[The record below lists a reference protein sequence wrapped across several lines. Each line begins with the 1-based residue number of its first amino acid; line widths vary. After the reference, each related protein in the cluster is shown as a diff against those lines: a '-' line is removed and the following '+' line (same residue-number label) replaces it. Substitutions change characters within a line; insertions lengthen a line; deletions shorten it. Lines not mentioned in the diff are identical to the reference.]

1 MNLTGR
7 IMKNENNA
15 LDTASMNEKTVTEH
29 TDEQGM
35 LQEEPVF
42 EQPVDS
48 NDASSAKKR
57 SANPKVRILAL
68 LTNLTS
74 LGKKNSNSQ
83 RASSLEDKFI
93 LYLNILKKIPF
104 VILGDQ
110 IQEKKGSYANLQMQL
125 KQARI
130 PMSYEMYISNAIF
143 YSLLCGIAGAILGLL
158 VAYAVVSVIGLPG
171 QLTQLTFTSSTA
183 WLLQFKELFI
193 ALLIIIFSTFS
204 LGVVTYALFM
214 VYPGFQASERKGKI
228 NRQLPYAV
236 TFMYAMSKGS
246 MNIIDVFKSLTKSV
260 KTYGEVSME
269 VDSIVRDME
278 YFGHDLRTALSNAC
292 AITPSDR
299 FQELMYNLLTVIDSG
314 GSIPKYFQDKS
325 ESYLLKSQTD
335 QKGFLETL
343 GLLAESYVTAFVAGP
358 LFIIIM
364 GVMMAV
370 MGSGTTTMIYAVIYG
385 VLPVGSVMFVVMIS
399 IITPSEMGEPELLPT
414 RALLRHDIPHVPR
427 YLQQQFDENGMLIE
441 EHEEKVKQ
449 RQYYEDFITSKK
461 QLNLKNTLKN
471 PIAPMFAKPL
481 FSTAATVPLALLVLM
496 IPFVM
501 SMHNIVT
508 PAQVVDF
515 IDDKLVL
522 SVFIILIPLA
532 IFHEIKNMKKKRIE
546 NNFPDM
552 LKKLAST
559 NETGMTLRDS
569 IQLMARSDTNILSK
583 EIKKIWNDITWGLE
597 INDSLIRFANRL
609 RTQVITRSLSLIT
622 KANESSGDIGEVLI
636 IAARDAASEQAM
648 RRERSMSMMIYIV
661 IIYISFLVFVG
672 VIFVISTTFLAEMA
686 AAGEKMAASGSSGG
700 FLGSF
705 DLDAYTQLFKH
716 AALIQGLSSGLMAGA
731 MGEGS
736 VMSGLKHSIIMM
748 TIGFLIFT
756 LFI

>member
-1 MNLTGR
+1 MTS
-7 IMKNENNA
+7 KNNEI
-15 LDTASMNEKTVTEH
+15 DTANMNEKQLTEQA
-29 TDEQGM
+29 DEQSM
-35 LQEEPVF
+35 LQEGQSLEEPVANNDTRSLKKRSSAPKTRIGNLF
-42 EQPVDS
+42 S
-48 NDASSAKKR
+48 YFSSRGKNDASDPHLSA
-57 SANPKVRILAL
+57 VE
-68 LTNLTS
+68 
-74 LGKKNSNSQ
+74 G
-83 RASSLEDKFI
+83 KFI
-93 LYLNILKKIPF
+93 LYLNVLKKIPF
-104 VILGDQ
+104 VILGEK
-110 IQEKKGSYANLQMQL
+110 IKEKKESYANLQMQL

-158 VAYAVVSVIGLPG
+158 VAYTVVSVIGLPE
-171 QLTQLTFTSSTA
+171 QITQLTFTSSTA
-183 WLLQFKELFI
+183 WLLEFKELFI
-193 ALLIIIFSTFS
+193 ALFIIVFSTFS
-204 LGVVTYALFM
+204 LGGVTYALFM
-214 VYPGFQASERKGKI
+214 MYPGFQASERKGKI

-236 TFMYAMSKGS
+236 TFMYAMSKGG
-246 MNIIDVFKSLTKSV
+246 MNIIDVFKALAKSV
-260 KTYGEVSME
+260 KTYGEVSQE

-325 ESYLLKSQTD
+325 ENYLQKSQTD

-399 IITPSEMGEPELLPT
+399 MITPSEMGEPEFLPT
-414 RALLRHDIPHVPR
+414 RAALRHDIPQVPQH
-427 YLQQQFDENGMLIE
+427 LQQQFDENGMLIE
-441 EHEEKVKQ
+441 ENEEKVKQ

-461 QLNLKNTLKN
+461 QLNIKNTLKN
-471 PIAPMFAKPL
+471 PLAPMFAKPL
-481 FSTAATVPLALLVLM
+481 FSTAATVPIALLVLM
-496 IPFVM
+496 IPFAM
-501 SMHNIVT
+501 NMHSIVT
-508 PAQVVDF
+508 PAQLVEF

-522 SVFIILIPLA
+522 SLFIILIPLA
-532 IFHEIKNMKKKRIE
+532 IFHEIKNMKKKKIE

-569 IQLMARSDTNILSK
+569 IQLMARSDTNALSK
-583 EIKKIWNDITWGLE
+583 ETKKIWNDITWGLE

-636 IAARDAASEQAM
+636 VAARDAASEQAM

-672 VIFVISTTFLAEMA
+672 VIFVISTTFLSEMA
-686 AAGEKMAASGSSGG
+686 SAGEKMAASGSTGG

>member
-1 MNLTGR
+1 
-7 IMKNENNA
+7 
-15 LDTASMNEKTVTEH
+15 MNEKKISENRNDQNLPLNEQCSTKSASIDEKISGKNRHRDLKIRIGDLFASFSSHGKNAMDNTE
-29 TDEQGM
+29 
-35 LQEEPVF
+35 
-42 EQPVDS
+42 
-48 NDASSAKKR
+48 SSINKK
-57 SANPKVRILAL
+57 L
-68 LTNLTS
+68 
-74 LGKKNSNSQ
+74 
-83 RASSLEDKFI
+83 I
-93 LYLNILKKIPF
+93 LYFTILKKIPF
-104 VILGDQ
+104 MLLGDK
-110 IQEKKGSYANLQMQL
+110 IKEKKESYANLQLHL

-143 YSLLCGIAGAILGLL
+143 YSLLCGIAGALLGLL
-158 VAYAVVSVIGLPG
+158 VAYILISVVGLPPHI
-171 QLTQLTFTSSTA
+171 TKITFSTSIA

-193 ALLIIIFSTFS
+193 GLLIIVFSTLS
-204 LGVVTYALFM
+204 LGGATYALFM
-214 VYPGFQASERKGKI
+214 MYPAIQAGERKSKI
-228 NRQLPYAV
+228 DRQLPYAV
-236 TFMYAMSKGS
+236 TFMYAMSKGG
-246 MNIIDVFKSLTKSV
+246 MNIIDVFRALAKSV
-260 KTYGEVSME
+260 NTYGEVSLE
-269 VDSIVRDME
+269 VDTIVRDMD

-292 AITPSDR
+292 AITPSER
-299 FQELMYNLLTVIDSG
+299 FQDLIYNLLTVIDSG
-314 GSIPKYFQDKS
+314 GSISKYFQDKS
-325 ESYLLKSQTD
+325 ENFLQKAQID

-385 VLPVGSVMFVVMIS
+385 VLPVGSLMFVLMIS

-414 RALLRHDIPHVPR
+414 RTVLKHEIPQIPEH
-427 YLQQQFDENGMLIE
+427 LKQQFDENGMPVE
-441 EHEEKVKQ
+441 ESEEKV
-449 RQYYEDFITSKK
+449 RLREYFENFIRSKK

-471 PIAPMFAKPL
+471 PLAPMFANPL
-481 FSTAATVPLALLVLM
+481 FSTVVTVPLALLLLIV
-496 IPFVM
+496 PFALNM
-501 SMHNIVT
+501 KNITT
-508 PAQVVDF
+508 PAQMVDF

-522 SVFIILIPLA
+522 SLFIVLIPLS
-532 IFHEIKNMKKKRIE
+532 IFHEIKNMKKKKIE

-569 IQLMARSDTNILSK
+569 IQLMAKSDTNALSK
-583 EIKKIWNDITWGLE
+583 EIKKIWNDITWGLD

-636 IAARDAASEQAM
+636 VAARDATSEQTM

-686 AAGEKMAASGSSGG
+686 AAGQKMAASGASAGG

-705 DLDAYTQLFKH
+705 NLDAYTQLFKH

-748 TIGFLIFT
+748 TIGFIVFT
-756 LFI
+756 FFI

>member
-1 MNLTGR
+1 MNT
-7 IMKNENNA
+7 ENNKIDA
-15 LDTASMNEKTVTEH
+15 ANMNEKKISENRNDQNLPLNEQCSTKSASIDEKISGKNRHRDLKIRIGDLFASFSSHGKNAMDNTE
-29 TDEQGM
+29 
-35 LQEEPVF
+35 
-42 EQPVDS
+42 
-48 NDASSAKKR
+48 SSINKK
-57 SANPKVRILAL
+57 L
-68 LTNLTS
+68 
-74 LGKKNSNSQ
+74 
-83 RASSLEDKFI
+83 I
-93 LYLNILKKIPF
+93 LYFTILKKIPF
-104 VILGDQ
+104 MLLGDK
-110 IQEKKGSYANLQMQL
+110 IKEKKESYANLQLHL

-143 YSLLCGIAGAILGLL
+143 YSLLCGIAGALLGLL
-158 VAYAVVSVIGLPG
+158 VAYILISVVGLPPHI
-171 QLTQLTFTSSTA
+171 TKITFSTSIA

-193 ALLIIIFSTFS
+193 GLLIIVFSTLS
-204 LGVVTYALFM
+204 LGGATYALFM
-214 VYPGFQASERKGKI
+214 MYPAIQAGERKSKI
-228 NRQLPYAV
+228 DRQLPYAV
-236 TFMYAMSKGS
+236 TFMYAMSKGG
-246 MNIIDVFKSLTKSV
+246 MNIIDVFRALAKSV
-260 KTYGEVSME
+260 NTYGEVSLE
-269 VDSIVRDME
+269 VDTIVRDMD

-292 AITPSDR
+292 AITPSER
-299 FQELMYNLLTVIDSG
+299 FQDLIYNLLTVIDSG
-314 GSIPKYFQDKS
+314 GSISKYFQDKS
-325 ESYLLKSQTD
+325 ENFLQKAQID

-385 VLPVGSVMFVVMIS
+385 VLPVGSLMFVLMIS

-414 RALLRHDIPHVPR
+414 RTVLKHEIPQIPEH
-427 YLQQQFDENGMLIE
+427 LKQQFDENGMPVE
-441 EHEEKVKQ
+441 ESEEKV
-449 RQYYEDFITSKK
+449 RLREYFENFIRSKK

-471 PIAPMFAKPL
+471 PLAPMFANPL
-481 FSTAATVPLALLVLM
+481 FSTVVTVPLALLLLIV
-496 IPFVM
+496 PFALNM
-501 SMHNIVT
+501 KNITT
-508 PAQVVDF
+508 PAQMVDF

-522 SVFIILIPLA
+522 SLFIVLIPLS
-532 IFHEIKNMKKKRIE
+532 IFHEIKNMKKKKIE

-569 IQLMARSDTNILSK
+569 IQLMAKSDTNALSK
-583 EIKKIWNDITWGLE
+583 EIKKIWNDITWGLD

-636 IAARDAASEQAM
+636 VAARDATSEQTM

-686 AAGEKMAASGSSGG
+686 AAGQKMAASGASAGG

-705 DLDAYTQLFKH
+705 NLDAYTQLFKH

-748 TIGFLIFT
+748 TIGFIVFT
-756 LFI
+756 FFI

>member
-1 MNLTGR
+1 MNITGR
-7 IMKNENNA
+7 LMKNDNNA
-15 LDTASMNEKTVTEH
+15 MDAASMNEKTVIEH
-29 TDEQGM
+29 ADAQSMPQEQPA
-35 LQEEPVF
+35 L

-48 NDASSAKKR
+48 NDTSFDKKR
-57 SANPKVRILAL
+57 SLNPKARILDL

-74 LGKKNSNSQ
+74 SDTKYGNCQ
-83 RASSLEDKFI
+83 RASALQNKLI
-93 LYLNILKKIPF
+93 VYLQVLKKIPF
-104 VILGDQ
+104 VIFGEK
-110 IQEKKGSYANLQMQL
+110 IKEKKESYTNLQMQL

-143 YSLLCGIAGAILGLL
+143 YSVLCVIAGAILGLL
-158 VAYAVVSVIGLPG
+158 VAYTIISVIGLPE
-171 QLTQLTFTSSTA
+171 QITQLTFTSSTA
-183 WLLQFKELFI
+183 WLLEFKELFI
-193 ALLIIIFSTFS
+193 ALLIIVFSTFS
-204 LGVVTYALFM
+204 LGGITYALFM
-214 VYPGFQASERKGKI
+214 MYPGFQASERKGKI

-236 TFMYAMSKGS
+236 TFMYAMSKGG
-246 MNIIDVFKSLTKSV
+246 MNIIDVFKALAKSV
-260 KTYGEVSME
+260 KTYGEVSLE

-292 AITPSDR
+292 VITPSDR

-325 ESYLLKSQTD
+325 ETYLLKSQTD

-385 VLPVGSVMFVVMIS
+385 VLPVGSVMFVLMIS
-399 IITPSEMGEPELLPT
+399 MITPSEMGEPELLPT
-414 RALLRHDIPHVPR
+414 RAVLRHGIPQMPQH
-427 YLQQQFDENGMLIE
+427 LQQQFDENGMLIE
-441 EHEEKVKQ
+441 ESEETVKQ

-461 QLNLKNTLKN
+461 KLDLKHTLKN
-471 PIAPMFAKPL
+471 PLAPMFANPL
-481 FSTAATVPLALLVLM
+481 FSTAATVPISLLVLM
-496 IPFVM
+496 IPFA
-501 SMHNIVT
+501 MHMHSIVT
-508 PAQVVDF
+508 PAQLVEF

-522 SVFIILIPLA
+522 SLFIILIPLA

-569 IQLMARSDTNILSK
+569 IQLMARSDTNALSK
-583 EIKKIWNDITWGLE
+583 ETKKIWNDITWGLE
-597 INDSLIRFANRL
+597 INDALIRFANRL
-609 RTQVITRSLSLIT
+609 RTQVITRSLSLVT

-636 IAARDAASEQAM
+636 VAARDAASEQSM

-672 VIFVISTTFLAEMA
+672 VIFVISTTFLSEMA
-686 AAGEKMAASGSSGG
+686 AAGEKMAASGSTAG

-705 DLDAYTQLFKH
+705 DLDAYIQLFKH

-736 VMSGLKHSIIMM
+736 VMSGLKHSVIMM